1 MNSSST
7 LHPFFEN
14 QCFVKKYL
22 VPCTKGEL
30 RYRHTVRSLCRHFV
44 TITGLNNN
52 MDLGL
57 DMTTTAASQ
66 WHNWVLSPV
75 LVVDDHIYQRAQCSG
90 ELRWIWRQLLSR
102 RAPSLPF
109 DLLASLLPG
118 LQFLLAMVIA
128 FAFLQTNVLFHL
140 HQGPVL
146 SGLRLQGEGA
156 MSLNSNNTY
165 QVEERVYVIIYTD
178 HVTIFFGLSY
188 LRITTTFQYKNLFV
202 WLSLHSWDA
211 AIQYMLSDINL
222 PQKQKPEALQTLK
235 LRHSQPPVN

>member
-1 MNSSST
+1 
-7 LHPFFEN
+7 
-14 QCFVKKYL
+14 
-22 VPCTKGEL
+22 
-30 RYRHTVRSLCRHFV
+30 
-44 TITGLNNN
+44 
-52 MDLGL
+52 MDLCL

-66 WHNWVLSPV
+66 WHNWVRSPV

-90 ELRWIWRQLLSR
+90 EFRWIWRQLLSR

-128 FAFLQTNVLFHL
+128 FTFLQTDVLFHL

-146 SGLRLQGEGA
+146 SCLRLQGEGA
-156 MSLNSNNTY
+156 MSRDVSIQTKHTKWRN
-165 QVEERVYVIIYTD
+165 VYIIVHTD
-178 HVTIFFGLSY
+178 TVMIFFVGLSY
-188 LRITTTFQYKNLFV
+188 LRITTTFQFKNLFV

-222 PQKQKPEALQTLK
+222 PQRQKPEALQTLK